1 MRFSIL
7 KRVIRIKNRTH
18 ILSCSL
24 FILLTLTFFGC
35 ATFNPRPIEEGAF
48 LDRSQTKS
56 DGKVKVTA
64 AVLSKEESRELFGIN
79 LTKKKIQPIWLEIEN
94 NDKVPYLLFQSHL
107 DPYYYSPAEV
117 AYINRFT
124 FSPSTN
130 REMEKHFRKIGIY
143 DYIEPG
149 MTVSGFS
156 YVHYEPGS
164 RTVNITLLGPK
175 KTKWVTFFFEAT
187 DMQLDYHKVAF
198 DELYAEDEIVSVDE
212 ETLIKALKTLPC
224 CATIKD
230 GTVDGDPLNL
240 VFIGDAEA
248 MHASLVRRGWDETE
262 TLRASSGWR
271 TTVSFIFGG
280 RYRYSPI
287 SPLYVFG
294 RRQDVAFQKAR
305 GTIHERNHFRL
316 WVTPMIFQGKNVWIG
331 QISRDIGVKFTTK
344 SPTLTTH
351 VIDPDVDGDRWYLI
365 QDLMNSEGIRKI
377 GFVGGVGETSP
388 DDNRTNHLGD
398 AYFTDGLRAVLF
410 FSDEPVSYKEIEFL
424 DWEYPPGVKDYMK
437 KWNR

>member
-1 MRFSIL
+1 MSMNNKAFTM
-7 KRVIRIKNRTH
+7 NRLL
-18 ILSCSL
+18 IFSL
-24 FILLTLTFFGC
+24 FILFSVSVVGC
-35 ATFNPRPIEEGAF
+35 ATFNPRPIEEVAF
-48 LDRSQTKS
+48 LERAQTKS
-56 DGKVKVTA
+56 EGKVKVTA

-94 NDKVPYLLFQSHL
+94 NDTVPYLFIESHL

-130 REMEKHFRKIGIY
+130 REMEKHFRKISIY

-175 KTKWVTFFFEAT
+175 RVKWVTFFFEAT

-198 DELYAEDEIVSVDE
+198 DELYTEDEIVSVDE
-212 ETLIKALKTLPC
+212 KALIKALEALPC

-240 VFIGDAEA
+240 VFIGDAEDI
-248 MHASLVRRGWDETE
+248 HASLIRSGWDETE
-262 TLRASSGWR
+262 TLTAGTGLK
-271 TTVSFIFGG
+271 TTWSFIFGG
-280 RYRYSPI
+280 KYRYSPI
-287 SPLYVFG
+287 SALYVFG
-294 RRQDVAFQKAR
+294 RPQDASFQKAR

-316 WVTPMIFQGKNVWIG
+316 WLTPMIFQGKNVWIG

-344 SPTLTTH
+344 SPTLATH
-351 VIDPDVDGDRWYLI
+351 VIDPDVDNDRWYLT
-365 QDLMNSEGIRKI
+365 QDLMNAEGIKKI

-388 DDNRTNHLGD
+388 DEHRTNHLGD
-398 AYFTDGLRAVLF
+398 KYFTDGLRAVLF
-410 FSDEPVSYKEIEFL
+410 FSDKPVSYKEIEFL
-424 DWEYPPGVKDYMK
+424 NWEYPPGVKEYMK
-437 KWNR
+437 EWETR

>member
-1 MRFSIL
+1 MNN
-7 KRVIRIKNRTH
+7 KH
-18 ILSCSL
+18 
-24 FILLTLTFFGC
+24 FILILLILFSVSVFGC
-35 ATFNPRPIEEGAF
+35 ATFNPRPIEEVAF
-48 LDRSQTKS
+48 LERAQTKS
-56 DGKVKVTA
+56 DGKVKVTV
-64 AVLSKEESRELFGIN
+64 AVLSREESRELFGIN

-94 NDKVPYLLFQSHL
+94 NDTVPYLLIELHL

-130 REMEKHFRKIGIY
+130 REMEKYFREISIY

-175 KTKWVTFFFEAT
+175 RVKWVTFFFEAT
-187 DMQLDYHKVAF
+187 DMQLDYHKVDF
-198 DELYAEDEIVSVDE
+198 DELYVEDEIVSVDE
-212 ETLIKALKTLPC
+212 KALIKALKALPC

-230 GTVDGDPLNL
+230 GTVYGDPLNL

-248 MHASLVRRGWDETE
+248 IHASLIRSGWDETE
-262 TLRASSGWR
+262 TLHTSSGWR
-271 TTVSFIFGG
+271 TTISFIFGG

-294 RRQDVAFQKAR
+294 RQQDVAFQKAR

-316 WVTPMIFQGKNVWIG
+316 WVTPMIFEGKNVWVG

-344 SPTLTTH
+344 SWTLTTH
-351 VIDPDVDGDRWYLI
+351 VIDPDVDNDRWYLI
-365 QDLMNSEGIRKI
+365 QDLMNSEGIAKI
-377 GFVGGVGETSP
+377 GFVSGVGETSP
-388 DDNRTNHLGD
+388 DEHRTNHLGER
-398 AYFTDGLRAVLF
+398 YFTDGLRAVLL

-424 DWEYPPGVKDYMK
+424 DWEYPPRVKEYMK
-437 KWNR
+437 KWQRGK